1 MQHRYRLSM
10 RHGFTLLELAGV
22 LALLAVAASLSFPV
36 GRNVSERLSVTG
48 AREELVGLIT
58 RARGE
63 ALRRGGS
70 SLIVL
75 SNPAEVR
82 VEANGEIL
90 HRVDLGAT
98 RRIELVLSGGRPSV
112 ELRFD
117 ASGLGK
123 MAARSVTLTRGSAVA
138 RLIISA
144 YGRIRRE

>member
-1 MQHRYRLSM
+1 M
-10 RHGFTLLELAGV
+10 RHGFTLFELTGV
-22 LALLAVAASLSFPV
+22 LILLALAASVSIPV
-36 GRNVSERLSVTG
+36 GQSVRERLSVIG

-70 SLIVL
+70 SLIINR
-75 SNPAEVR
+75 NPAEIR
-82 VEANGEIL
+82 IEAGGEIL
-90 HRVDLGAT
+90 HRVDIGVIWRT
-98 RRIELVLSGGRPSV
+98 ELALSGGRPSV

-117 ASGLGK
+117 ALGLGR

>member
-1 MQHRYRLSM
+1 M
-10 RHGFTLLELAGV
+10 RRGFTLFELTGV
-22 LALLAVAASLSFPV
+22 LALLALAASLSFPV
-36 GRNVSERLSVTG
+36 SRTVRDRLAVTG

-70 SLIVL
+70 SLILVRD
-75 SNPAEVR
+75 PAEVR
-82 VEANGEIL
+82 IEASGEVL
-90 HRVDLGAT
+90 QRVDIAAT
-98 RRIELVLSGGRPSV
+98 WRTELVLSGGRATV

-117 ASGLGK
+117 ASGVGR
-123 MAARSVTLTRGSAVA
+123 MAATSITLTRGSAVA

>member
-1 MQHRYRLSM
+1 M

-22 LALLAVAASLSFPV
+22 LTLLALATTLFLPLGQSV
-36 GRNVSERLSVTG
+36 RERLAVNG
-48 AREELVGLIT
+48 AREDLVGLIT

-70 SLIVL
+70 SLIIRR
-75 SNPAEVR
+75 NPAEATI
-82 VEANGEIL
+82 EIDGEVI
-90 HRVDLGAT
+90 HRLDLEPTWG
-98 RRIELVLSGGRPSV
+98 IDLMLSGGRPSA

-117 ASGLGK
+117 ATGLGR
-123 MAARSVTLTRGSAVA
+123 MAARSVTFTRGSAVA

>member
-1 MQHRYRLSM
+1 M

-22 LALLAVAASLSFPV
+22 LALLALTAVLSFPV
-36 GRNVSERLSVTG
+36 GLGVRERLSVIG

-70 SLIVL
+70 SLIVI
-75 SNPAEVR
+75 SSPAEIR
-82 VEANGEIL
+82 VEASGEVL
-90 HRVDLGAT
+90 HRVDVGAT
-98 RRIELVLSGGRPSV
+98 WRTGLVLSGGRPSV

-117 ASGLGK
+117 ASGLGR

-144 YGRIRRE
+144 YGRVRRE

>member
-1 MQHRYRLSM
+1 M
-10 RHGFTLLELAGV
+10 RHGFTLLELTGV
-22 LALLAVAASLSFPV
+22 LTLLALAATLSFPV
-36 GRNVSERLSVTG
+36 GWRVRERLSVIG

-70 SLIVL
+70 SLIIVR
-75 SNPAEVR
+75 NPAQVR
-82 VEANGEIL
+82 IEARGELL

-98 RRIELVLSGGRPSV
+98 WRTELVFSGGHPSV

-117 ASGLGK
+117 ASGLGR
-123 MAARSVTLTRGSAVA
+123 MAARSVTFTRGSAVT

>member
-1 MQHRYRLSM
+1 MSM
-10 RHGFTLLELAGV
+10 RRGFTLLELAGV
-22 LALLAVAASLSFPV
+22 LALFALAASLSFPMGQSV
-36 GRNVSERLSVTG
+36 RERLSVVG

-70 SLIVL
+70 SLIVIR
-75 SNPAEVR
+75 NPAEIR

-98 RRIELVLSGGRPSV
+98 WRIELVLSGGHPSV

-117 ASGLGK
+117 ASGLGR

>member
-1 MQHRYRLSM
+1 M
-10 RHGFTLLELAGV
+10 
-22 LALLAVAASLSFPV
+22 
-36 GRNVSERLSVTG
+36 ERLSVVG

-70 SLIVL
+70 SLIVVRD
-75 SNPAEVR
+75 PPEIR
-82 VEANGEIL
+82 VEANGAIL

-98 RRIELVLSGGRPSV
+98 WRIELVLSGGRPSV
-112 ELRFD
+112 ELRFGS
-117 ASGLGK
+117 SGLGR

-144 YGRIRRE
+144 YGRVRRE

>member
-1 MQHRYRLSM
+1 M
-10 RHGFTLLELAGV
+10 RHGFTILELAGV
-22 LALLAVAASLSFPV
+22 LALLAVAAVLSLPTGWSV
-36 GRNVSERLSVTG
+36 RERLSVVG

-63 ALRRGGS
+63 ALRHGGA
-70 SLIVL
+70 SLIVIR
-75 SNPAEVR
+75 NPAEVR
-82 VEANGEIL
+82 VEAGGEIL

-98 RRIELVLSGGRPSV
+98 WRTELVLSGGRPSF

-117 ASGLGK
+117 ALGLGR
-123 MAARSVTLTRGSAVA
+123 MAARSITLTRGSAVA